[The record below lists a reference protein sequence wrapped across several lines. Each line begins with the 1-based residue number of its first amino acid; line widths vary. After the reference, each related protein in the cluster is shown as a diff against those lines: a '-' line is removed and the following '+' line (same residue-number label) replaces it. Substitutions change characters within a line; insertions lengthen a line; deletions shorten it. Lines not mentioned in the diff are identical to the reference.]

1 MTPTSGQNVRTLTT
15 PVDYF
20 RDVVIPNKE
29 AFFGRPSTFATAL
42 NLATSLFHLHEW
54 LYDACRPE
62 LEKHFGHPL
71 HALGDFWKAVEKTN
85 KKFGYI
91 RDVTNA
97 SKHVKIGKFPTST
110 TMSHMS
116 NTHMIDKGYGQGGYG
131 TGKYGGGPDIVFD
144 DAGSQISFDD
154 CATELFNYWEHLI
167 RQITGF
173 VYVSVPAT
181 GTIQTGN
188 NSGGNPSN

>member
-1 MTPTSGQNVRTLTT
+1 MTTTTGQNVKNLTT
-15 PVDYF
+15 PDDYF

-29 AFFGRPSTFATAL
+29 AFFGGPATFATAI

-54 LYDACRPE
+54 LHDGCRPK
-62 LEKHFGHPL
+62 LEKHFGQTFRTP
-71 HALGDFWKAVEKTN
+71 GDFWNAVQKTN
-85 KKFGYI
+85 TEFGYI

-110 TMSHMS
+110 TMSHIA
-116 NTHMIDKGYGQGGYG
+116 NTHLIHTGYGQGGFG
-131 TGKYGGGPDIVFD
+131 TAKYGGGPDIVFD

-154 CATELFNYWEHLI
+154 CAAELFAYWERLMM
-167 RQITGF
+167 QITGF
-173 VYVSVPAT
+173 VYVSAPAT

-188 NSGGNPSN
+188 SSGGNPSN